1 MMEPQLAL
9 RPAAGGDSGAHGSG
23 GGATQPASQMPPIQG
38 SSSWV
43 RAMQP
48 GSVRLRSME
57 ATTTG
62 ERKREREEHEVQ
74 VGAFGGQQHEE
85 HMTWYREEEG
95 GGVERHMQQHEAF
108 GGALSGTMIG
118 VGETGDAEGEWGE
131 MMGEMGA
138 DVMTGR
144 EVEGVGTMQEDVARA
159 SAKGAGQEGEKP
171 GGEGQEIGLPS
182 SPVLMFGDVQYDDT
196 SPMSAALMKRASPAP

>member
-1 MMEPQLAL
+1 
-9 RPAAGGDSGAHGSG
+9 
-23 GGATQPASQMPPIQG
+23 
-38 SSSWV
+38 
-43 RAMQP
+43 MQP

-108 GGALSGTMIG
+108 GGALSGTMMG